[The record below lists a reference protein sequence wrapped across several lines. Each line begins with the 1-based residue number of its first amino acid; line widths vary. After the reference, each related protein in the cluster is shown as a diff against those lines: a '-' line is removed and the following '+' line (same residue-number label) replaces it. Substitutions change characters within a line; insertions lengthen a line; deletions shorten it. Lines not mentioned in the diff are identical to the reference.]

1 MRVFADENAVFVFYE
16 RRGLILYADFFGA
29 ILAAFEWIVS
39 RETIFCRIAVH
50 TGAKHIKS
58 LQKRDKRKIRVSK
71 TSCKLW
77 GNAFGGRTQTAVA
90 LRSCRRAR
98 GVKQHVFSPMG
109 PDIPFYKSEE

>member
-1 MRVFADENAVFVFYE
+1 MSIFL
-16 RRGLILYADFFGA
+16 GLFLRSLNGA
-29 ILAAFEWIVS
+29 VS

-77 GNAFGGRTQTAVA
+77 GIALAAELKRCGVAFLPKSAGGETVCLFAN
-90 LRSCRRAR
+90 
-98 GVKQHVFSPMG
+98 G
-109 PDIPFYKSEE
+109 PGYPVP

>member
-1 MRVFADENAVFVFYE
+1 MRLFADENAVLAFYE

-29 ILAAFEWIVS
+29 ILAVFEWVVS

-50 TGAKHIKS
+50 TGEKHIKS
-58 LQKRDKRKIRVSK
+58 LQKRDKQKIRVSK

-98 GVKQHVFSPMG
+98 GGETVSLFANG
-109 PDIPFYKSEE
+109 PGYPVL